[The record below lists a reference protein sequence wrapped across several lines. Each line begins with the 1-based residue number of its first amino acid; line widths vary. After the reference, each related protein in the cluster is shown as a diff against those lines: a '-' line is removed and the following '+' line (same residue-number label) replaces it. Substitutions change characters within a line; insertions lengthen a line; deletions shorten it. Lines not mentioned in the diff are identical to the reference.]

1 MKILISVIFIL
12 FLAVSPAGAFAQTAV
27 DDKNPGTFK
36 HPIIDSKMSKK
47 EAFDGL
53 DPKCPKSIRK
63 RQKLIRLKYYSFDGR
78 VHQGQMVLDKDL
90 VRDVKKVFDVAL
102 KEKFPVTGSGAAQSL
117 RPISTPGR
125 ACATE
130 GFGSHCGC
138 APARVRI
145 HSAQRCLAARCG
157 RPRSAHAGRPCAF
170 RGMHSTVVLKHTRNE
185 MLGRI
190 RECHTV
196 LDTALDPLGCELA
209 LHPVVQA
216 ARPGKLL
223 KSSPKRDAP
232 GVSLWGTCDR

>member
-102 KEKFPVTGSGAAQSL
+102 KEKFPIKSVIPISDMRFRKNGRWDDDLSMAAGNSSSFNYREITGGGRLSNHAYGRAVDLNTFQNPYIKGKISLPSGA
-117 RPISTPGR
+117 
-125 ACATE
+125 
-130 GFGSHCGC
+130 
-138 APARVRI
+138 
-145 HSAQRCLAARCG
+145 
-157 RPRSAHAGRPCAF
+157 
-170 RGMHSTVVLKHTRNE
+170 KY
-185 MLGRI
+185 
-190 RECHTV
+190 
-196 LDTALDPLGCELA
+196 DPT
-209 LHPVVQA
+209 
-216 ARPGKLL
+216 
-223 KSSPKRDAP
+223 AP
-232 GVSLWGTCDR
+232 GTFTADSPIVKTFISLGWAWGGNWKSPTDYQHFEKPIK

>member
-1 MKILISVIFIL
+1 MKILIGVIFIL

-102 KEKFPVTGSGAAQSL
+102 KEKFPVKSVIPISDMRFRKNGRWDDDLSMAAGNSSSFNYREITGGGRLSNHAYGRAVDLNTFQNPYIKGKISLPSGA
-117 RPISTPGR
+117 
-125 ACATE
+125 
-130 GFGSHCGC
+130 
-138 APARVRI
+138 
-145 HSAQRCLAARCG
+145 
-157 RPRSAHAGRPCAF
+157 
-170 RGMHSTVVLKHTRNE
+170 KY
-185 MLGRI
+185 
-190 RECHTV
+190 
-196 LDTALDPLGCELA
+196 DPT
-209 LHPVVQA
+209 
-216 ARPGKLL
+216 
-223 KSSPKRDAP
+223 AP
-232 GVSLWGTCDR
+232 GTFTADNPIVKTFISLGWAWGGNWKSPTDYQHFEKPIK

>member
-102 KEKFPVTGSGAAQSL
+102 KEKFPIKSVIPISDMRFRKNGRWDDDLSMAAGNSSSFNYREITGGGRLSNHAYGRAVDLNTFQNPYIKGKISLPSGA
-117 RPISTPGR
+117 
-125 ACATE
+125 
-130 GFGSHCGC
+130 
-138 APARVRI
+138 
-145 HSAQRCLAARCG
+145 
-157 RPRSAHAGRPCAF
+157 
-170 RGMHSTVVLKHTRNE
+170 KY
-185 MLGRI
+185 
-190 RECHTV
+190 
-196 LDTALDPLGCELA
+196 DPT
-209 LHPVVQA
+209 
-216 ARPGKLL
+216 
-223 KSSPKRDAP
+223 AP
-232 GVSLWGTCDR
+232 GTFTADNPIVKTFISLGWAWGGNWKSPTDYQHFEKPIK

>member
-102 KEKFPVTGSGAAQSL
+102 KEKFPVKSVIPISDMRFRKNGRWDDDLSMAAGNSSSFNYREITGGGRLSNHAYGRAVDLNTFQNPYIKGKISLPSGA
-117 RPISTPGR
+117 
-125 ACATE
+125 
-130 GFGSHCGC
+130 
-138 APARVRI
+138 
-145 HSAQRCLAARCG
+145 
-157 RPRSAHAGRPCAF
+157 
-170 RGMHSTVVLKHTRNE
+170 KY
-185 MLGRI
+185 
-190 RECHTV
+190 
-196 LDTALDPLGCELA
+196 DPT
-209 LHPVVQA
+209 
-216 ARPGKLL
+216 
-223 KSSPKRDAP
+223 AP
-232 GVSLWGTCDR
+232 GTSTADSPIVKTFISLGWAWGGNWKSPTDYQHFEKPIK

>member
-1 MKILISVIFIL
+1 MKILIGVIFIL

-102 KEKFPVTGSGAAQSL
+102 KEKFPIKSVIPISDMRFRKNGRWDDDLSMAAGNSSSFNYREITGGGRLSNHAYGRAVDLNTFQNPYIKGKISLPSGA
-117 RPISTPGR
+117 
-125 ACATE
+125 
-130 GFGSHCGC
+130 
-138 APARVRI
+138 
-145 HSAQRCLAARCG
+145 
-157 RPRSAHAGRPCAF
+157 
-170 RGMHSTVVLKHTRNE
+170 KY
-185 MLGRI
+185 
-190 RECHTV
+190 
-196 LDTALDPLGCELA
+196 DPT
-209 LHPVVQA
+209 
-216 ARPGKLL
+216 
-223 KSSPKRDAP
+223 AP
-232 GVSLWGTCDR
+232 GTFTADNPIVKTFISLGWAWGGNWKSPTDYQHFEKPIK

>member
-102 KEKFPVTGSGAAQSL
+102 KEKFPVKSVIPISDMRFRKNGRWDDDLSMAAGNSSSFNYREITGGGRLSNHAYGRAVDLNTFQNPYIKGKISLPSGA
-117 RPISTPGR
+117 
-125 ACATE
+125 
-130 GFGSHCGC
+130 
-138 APARVRI
+138 
-145 HSAQRCLAARCG
+145 
-157 RPRSAHAGRPCAF
+157 
-170 RGMHSTVVLKHTRNE
+170 KY
-185 MLGRI
+185 
-190 RECHTV
+190 
-196 LDTALDPLGCELA
+196 DPT
-209 LHPVVQA
+209 
-216 ARPGKLL
+216 
-223 KSSPKRDAP
+223 AP
-232 GVSLWGTCDR
+232 GTFTADNPIVKTFISLGWAGGGNWKSPTDYQHFEKPIK

>member
-1 MKILISVIFIL
+1 M
-12 FLAVSPAGAFAQTAV
+12 AGLEVHRIPSIWSRWSGSNGRPHAPKASALPTAPHRV
-27 DDKNPGTFK
+27 LNWLPVWLTEHGGER
-36 HPIIDSKMSKK
+36 S
-47 EAFDGL
+47 L
-53 DPKCPKSIRK
+53 K
-63 RQKLIRLKYYSFDGR
+63 RA
-78 VHQGQMVLDKDL
+78 
-90 VRDVKKVFDVAL
+90 AL
-102 KEKFPVTGSGAAQSL
+102 LQRFPVTGSGAAQSL

-190 RECHTV
+190 RECHSVGHCTGS
-196 LDTALDPLGCELA
+196 AWMRARLA
-209 LHPVVQA
+209 PSRAGGSRQIVKERPEARCARHVPVEHV
-216 ARPGKLL
+216 
-223 KSSPKRDAP
+223 
-232 GVSLWGTCDR
+232 CDR

>member
-102 KEKFPVTGSGAAQSL
+102 KEKFPIKSVIPISDMRLRKNGRWDDDLSMAAGNSSSFNYREITGGGRLSNHAYGRAVDLNTFQNPYIKGKISLPSGA
-117 RPISTPGR
+117 
-125 ACATE
+125 
-130 GFGSHCGC
+130 
-138 APARVRI
+138 
-145 HSAQRCLAARCG
+145 
-157 RPRSAHAGRPCAF
+157 
-170 RGMHSTVVLKHTRNE
+170 KY
-185 MLGRI
+185 
-190 RECHTV
+190 
-196 LDTALDPLGCELA
+196 DPT
-209 LHPVVQA
+209 
-216 ARPGKLL
+216 
-223 KSSPKRDAP
+223 AP
-232 GVSLWGTCDR
+232 GTFTADNPIVKTFISLGWAWGGNWKSPTDYQHFEKPIK

>member
-27 DDKNPGTFK
+27 DDKNPGTLK

-102 KEKFPVTGSGAAQSL
+102 KEKFPIKSVIPISDMRFRKNGRWDDDLSMAAGNSSSFNYREITGGGRLSNHAYGRAVDLNTFQNPYIKGKISLPSGA
-117 RPISTPGR
+117 
-125 ACATE
+125 
-130 GFGSHCGC
+130 
-138 APARVRI
+138 
-145 HSAQRCLAARCG
+145 
-157 RPRSAHAGRPCAF
+157 
-170 RGMHSTVVLKHTRNE
+170 KY
-185 MLGRI
+185 
-190 RECHTV
+190 
-196 LDTALDPLGCELA
+196 DPT
-209 LHPVVQA
+209 
-216 ARPGKLL
+216 
-223 KSSPKRDAP
+223 AP
-232 GVSLWGTCDR
+232 GTFTADNPIVKTFISLGWAWGGNWKSPTDYQHFEKPIK

>member
-102 KEKFPVTGSGAAQSL
+102 KEKFPVKSVIPISDMRFRKNGRWDDDLSMAAGNSSSFNYREITGGGRLSNHAYGRAVDLNTFQNPYIKGKISLPSGA
-117 RPISTPGR
+117 
-125 ACATE
+125 
-130 GFGSHCGC
+130 
-138 APARVRI
+138 
-145 HSAQRCLAARCG
+145 
-157 RPRSAHAGRPCAF
+157 
-170 RGMHSTVVLKHTRNE
+170 KY
-185 MLGRI
+185 
-190 RECHTV
+190 
-196 LDTALDPLGCELA
+196 DPT
-209 LHPVVQA
+209 
-216 ARPGKLL
+216 
-223 KSSPKRDAP
+223 AP
-232 GVSLWGTCDR
+232 GTFTADNPIVKTFISLGWAWGGNWKSPTDYQHFEKPIK

>member
-102 KEKFPVTGSGAAQSL
+102 KEKFPVKSVIPISDMRFRKNGRWDDDLSMAAGNSSSFNYREITGGGRLSNHAYGRAVDLNTFQNPYIKGKISLPSGA
-117 RPISTPGR
+117 
-125 ACATE
+125 
-130 GFGSHCGC
+130 
-138 APARVRI
+138 
-145 HSAQRCLAARCG
+145 
-157 RPRSAHAGRPCAF
+157 
-170 RGMHSTVVLKHTRNE
+170 KY
-185 MLGRI
+185 
-190 RECHTV
+190 
-196 LDTALDPLGCELA
+196 DPT
-209 LHPVVQA
+209 
-216 ARPGKLL
+216 
-223 KSSPKRDAP
+223 AP
-232 GVSLWGTCDR
+232 GTFTADSPIVKTFISLGWAWGGNWKSPTDYQHFEKPIK

>member
-1 MKILISVIFIL
+1 MKILIGVIFIL

-102 KEKFPVTGSGAAQSL
+102 KEKFPIKSVIPISDMRFRKNGRWDDDLSMAAGNSSSFNYREITGGGRLSNHAYGRAVDLNTFQNPYIKGKISLPSGA
-117 RPISTPGR
+117 
-125 ACATE
+125 
-130 GFGSHCGC
+130 
-138 APARVRI
+138 
-145 HSAQRCLAARCG
+145 
-157 RPRSAHAGRPCAF
+157 
-170 RGMHSTVVLKHTRNE
+170 KY
-185 MLGRI
+185 
-190 RECHTV
+190 
-196 LDTALDPLGCELA
+196 DPT
-209 LHPVVQA
+209 
-216 ARPGKLL
+216 
-223 KSSPKRDAP
+223 AP
-232 GVSLWGTCDR
+232 GTFTADSPIVKTFISLGWAWGGNWKSPTDYQHFEKPIK

>member
-1 MKILISVIFIL
+1 MKILIGVIFIL

-102 KEKFPVTGSGAAQSL
+102 KEKFPVKSVIPISDMRFRKNGRWDDDLSMAAGNSSSFNYREITGGGRLSNHAYGRAVDLNTFQNPYIKGKISLPSGA
-117 RPISTPGR
+117 
-125 ACATE
+125 
-130 GFGSHCGC
+130 
-138 APARVRI
+138 
-145 HSAQRCLAARCG
+145 
-157 RPRSAHAGRPCAF
+157 
-170 RGMHSTVVLKHTRNE
+170 KY
-185 MLGRI
+185 
-190 RECHTV
+190 
-196 LDTALDPLGCELA
+196 DPT
-209 LHPVVQA
+209 
-216 ARPGKLL
+216 
-223 KSSPKRDAP
+223 AP
-232 GVSLWGTCDR
+232 GTFTADSPIVKTFISLGWAWGGNWKSPTDYQHFEKPIK